1 MTQIPFLLSK
11 KGGANVQTPIKKYS
25 KKVNKNNNKG
35 SMHEQKKNDVQTTAA
50 LLRVCKQGKNKK
62 RINRMG

>member
-25 KKVNKNNNKG
+25 KKVNKNNNRG

-50 LLRVCKQGKNKK
+50 ILRIRQQGKS
-62 RINRMG
+62 